1 MPTLGEVRK
10 RVDNIVTQMTNLR
23 DKILESRTNNEKTG
37 NDQTRLLETQ
47 KADMKELQNQAAA
60 YDREFEE
67 AKSRQTAMGGK
78 GRAQTLQEFVLLF
91 FYVSYLILTVS
102 LTIFMYTT
110 SSGADTA
117 KMFFGMLFILL
128 VISGIL
134 IVYS

>member
-1 MPTLGEVRK
+1 MAASRSTLGEVRR
-10 RVDNIVTQMTNLR
+10 RVDNIVNQMTNLQR
-23 DKILESRTNNEKTG
+23 DISDNVLKQNK
-37 NDQTRLLETQ
+37 RLLKTQ
-47 KADMKELQNQAAA
+47 EADMKELKNQAAA

-110 SSGADTA
+110 SSSADTA

>member
-1 MPTLGEVRK
+1 MPTSRSTLGEVRR
-10 RVDNIVTQMTNLR
+10 RVDNIVNQMTNLQR
-23 DKILESRTNNEKTG
+23 DISDNVLKQNKSLLKT
-37 NDQTRLLETQ
+37 QE
-47 KADMKELQNQAAA
+47 ADMKELQNQAAA

-110 SSGADTA
+110 SSSADTA

>member
-1 MPTLGEVRK
+1 MTTSRSTLGEVRR
-10 RVDNIVTQMTNLR
+10 RVDNIVNQMTNLQR
-23 DKILESRTNNEKTG
+23 DISDNVLKQNKSLLKT
-37 NDQTRLLETQ
+37 QE
-47 KADMKELQNQAAA
+47 ADMKELQNQAAA

-110 SSGADTA
+110 SSSADTA

>member
-1 MPTLGEVRK
+1 MPTLGEVR
-10 RVDNIVTQMTNLR
+10 RIVDNIVNQMTNLR
-23 DKILESRTNNEKTG
+23 KDISGNALAATSNKVTLTNTRKVELRELK
-37 NDQTRLLETQ
+37 DQ
-47 KADMKELQNQAAA
+47 ANA

-110 SSGADTA
+110 SSSADTA

>member
-1 MPTLGEVRK
+1 MTTLGDFRK
-10 RVDNIVTQMTNLR
+10 RVDNIYDRMTNLQSQ
-23 DKILESRTNNEKTG
+23 ITNDLDN
-37 NDQTRLLETQ
+37 NNILETQ
-47 KADMKELQNQAAA
+47 KADMKDLQNQAAA

-67 AKSRQTAMGGK
+67 AKAKQDAMGGK

-91 FYVSYLILTVS
+91 FYVCYLILTVS
-102 LTIFMYTT
+102 FTIYMYTT
-110 SSGADTA
+110 SSSADTA

>member
-1 MPTLGEVRK
+1 MPTSRSTLGEVR
-10 RVDNIVTQMTNLR
+10 RRIDNIVNQMTNLQK
-23 DKILESRTNNEKTG
+23 DISDNVLKENK
-37 NDQTRLLETQ
+37 RLLKTQ
-47 KADMKELQNQAAA
+47 EADMKELQNQAAA

-67 AKSRQTAMGGK
+67 EKSRQTAMGGK

-110 SSGADTA
+110 SSSADTA

>member
-1 MPTLGEVRK
+1 MPTLGEVRR
-10 RVDNIVTQMTNLR
+10 RVDNIVDEMTNLR
-23 DKILESRTNNEKTG
+23 IDISNNVQKENK
-37 NDQTRLLETQ
+37 RLLKTQ
-47 KADMKELQNQAAA
+47 EADMKELKNQADA

-110 SSGADTA
+110 SSTADTT

>member
-1 MPTLGEVRK
+1 MTTLGDLKRRVENIYERMNNSKTQITNEVDR
-10 RVDNIVTQMTNLR
+10 
-23 DKILESRTNNEKTG
+23 NE
-37 NDQTRLLETQ
+37 NDLLETQ
-47 KADMKELQNQAAA
+47 KADLKELQNQAAA

-102 LTIFMYTT
+102 LTIYMYTT
-110 SSGADTA
+110 SSSADTA

>member
-1 MPTLGEVRK
+1 MTTLGDVRK
-10 RVDNIVTQMTNLR
+10 RVDNIFTKMTNLQSE
-23 DKILESRTNNEKTG
+23 ITNDLN
-37 NDQTRLLETQ
+37 NDSQKGLLETQ
-47 KADMKELQNQAAA
+47 KADMKDLQNQAAA

-67 AKSRQTAMGGK
+67 AKAKQDAMGGK

-91 FYVSYLILTVS
+91 FYVCYLILTVS
-102 LTIFMYTT
+102 FTIYMYTT
-110 SSGADTA
+110 SSSADTA

>member
-1 MPTLGEVRK
+1 MSASRSTLGEVRR
-10 RVDNIVTQMTNLR
+10 RVDNIVNQMTNLQR
-23 DKILESRTNNEKTG
+23 DISDNVLKQNK
-37 NDQTRLLETQ
+37 RLLKTQ
-47 KADMKELQNQAAA
+47 EADMKELQNQAAA

-110 SSGADTA
+110 SSSADTA